1 MPAATSRW
9 GSTRQELPGTVVGE
23 GAQWTADMG
32 AERMLADA
40 HAGRGKVVKTISLE
54 EAERRVERLGLPMPV
69 RRKGKWTAGQRD

>member
-9 GSTRQELPGTVVGE
+9 GSTRQELRGTVVGQ

-32 AERMLADA
+32 AERMLAD
-40 HAGRGKVVKTISLE
+40 AGRGKVVKTISLE